1 MTKPKVWC
9 CHPWRHNGESKG
21 GRFPS
26 HAKGKIRL
34 SSQLVAFLK
43 KKYSVAMM
51 FPVGS
56 NAAEDAYMCNS
67 CYEFEMDHFQ
77 TSRGGQQ
84 SWDDEMRDSDSGS
97 GLHRRLRS
105 STSSLTVRNYSEIA
119 GRVRSSELEEFDASS
134 EDESATSHE
143 RLSAKEILNKVF
155 HLLRIEAIADV

>member
-9 CHPWRHNGESKG
+9 CHPWRHNGESKV

-34 SSQLVAFLK
+34 SSQLVTFLK

-56 NAAEDAYMCNS
+56 NGAEDAYMCNS
-67 CYEFEMDHFQ
+67 CHEFEMDHFQ
-77 TSRGGQQ
+77 TSRDGQQ
-84 SWDDEMRDSDSGS
+84 SWDDEMGDSDSGS

-119 GRVRSSELEEFDASS
+119 GRIRSSELEESDASS

-155 HLLRIEAIADV
+155 HLLQIEAIADV